1 VIHVAA
7 CRRDTAAAASAAELG
22 GVGVAIAVAVLADA
36 APAEPELAEAEL
48 EGASLFA
55 GAAADGLRSRAAPP
69 FGLAIAT
76 LAAPAAKTIMISET
90 IPARA

>member
-22 GVGVAIAVAVLADA
+22 GVGVAIAAVLADA
-36 APAEPELAEAEL
+36 VPAEPELAEAEL

-76 LAAPAAKTIMISET
+76 LAAPAAKTTMISET